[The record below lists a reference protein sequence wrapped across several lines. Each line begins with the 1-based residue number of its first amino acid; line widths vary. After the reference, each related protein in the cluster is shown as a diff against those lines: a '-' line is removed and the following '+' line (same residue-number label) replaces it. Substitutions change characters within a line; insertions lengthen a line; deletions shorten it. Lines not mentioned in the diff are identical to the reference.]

1 MFMTIWTAALQ
12 INDALIDS
20 QHQQLYRLLEN
31 LQAHKHEAPDSEAAG
46 ALLSQLN
53 HLLATHFD
61 SEEALM
67 RQLGLPESQYQA
79 HQAEHLRILEAL
91 SYLHFDIMCGKY
103 LYLEEIIQR
112 LEDWI
117 EGHLL
122 AFDLPLRPWCM
133 IR

>member
-1 MFMTIWTAALQ
+1 MPFMMTWTPALQ
-12 INDALIDS
+12 INDPLVDR
-20 QHQQLYRLLEN
+20 QHQQLYGLLEK
-31 LQAHKHEAPDSEAAG
+31 LQAHRHEAPDSEVAG

-67 RQLGLPESQYQA
+67 RQLGLPEPQYQA

-103 LYLEEIIQR
+103 LYLEEIIRQ
-112 LEDWI
+112 LEEWI

-122 AFDLPLRPWCM
+122 AFDLSLRP
-133 IR
+133 